1 MQNSHPLLLSQYRH
15 RNPALLKF
23 LHCVLSRLVVIL
35 HVLLP
40 MILPS
45 ESPDD
50 AIIKTRFD
58 GIPTPIVQAE
68 IFDLVVVNNA
78 VVMLFVIFGQWE
90 TATTLLEWTG
100 RM

>member
-1 MQNSHPLLLSQYRH
+1 
-15 RNPALLKF
+15 
-23 LHCVLSRLVVIL
+23 
-35 HVLLP
+35 

-68 IFDLVVVNNA
+68 IFDLVVVNA
-78 VVMLFVIFGQWE
+78 VVMLFVIFGRWE